1 MSDVVA
7 FDEAK
12 AAESLEA
19 FRIGVMVTIGI
30 VKWSVEQLLFYGGR
44 TIEEISKASLELKD
58 AQESQR
64 AAEKK
69 LYDHMQQMESHGL
82 DSEWTQF
89 ALLSS
94 SHITT
99 ANYMMWSFHWYDP
112 SFVSKVPTPPPDVAG
127 ILPRKYWYLDET
139 SMTEAS
145 VTDPNDSRMSEEDS
159 VSFVPDP
166 SAGGSNVRL
175 KSIAFW

>member
-99 ANYMMWSFHWYDP
+99 ANYMM
-112 SFVSKVPTPPPDVAG
+112 
-127 ILPRKYWYLDET
+127 
-139 SMTEAS
+139 
-145 VTDPNDSRMSEEDS
+145 
-159 VSFVPDP
+159 
-166 SAGGSNVRL
+166 
-175 KSIAFW
+175 